1 VTHPSEMISA
11 YLDGELIEDETSELL
26 IHLATCGRCSAD
38 LEEMQSVR
46 AAVRSLPIL
55 ELPAGLLPEADA
67 AVVPI
72 HRNRGV
78 WVGAAA
84 AAVALII
91 AIASIVTP
99 PPASISADDLSGG
112 PERMKRLVS
121 LVVVFTLLPVSAAWA
136 TELDELLEQV
146 GRAFGAES

>member
-1 VTHPSEMISA
+1 VTHPSELISA
-11 YLDGELIEDETSELL
+11 YLDGELIEDESSELL
-26 IHLATCGRCSAD
+26 SHLATCGRCSAN
-38 LEEMQSVR
+38 LVEMQSVR

-55 ELPAGLLPEADA
+55 ELPAGLLPESDA

-99 PPASISADDLSGG
+99 PPPSISADDLSSRFGA
-112 PERMKRLVS
+112 RAS
-121 LVVVFTLLPVSAAWA
+121 LDPAFSPAKVVLPVMGNLS
-136 TELDELLEQV
+136 E
-146 GRAFGAES
+146 

>member
-1 VTHPSEMISA
+1 
-11 YLDGELIEDETSELL
+11 
-26 IHLATCGRCSAD
+26 
-38 LEEMQSVR
+38 
-46 AAVRSLPIL
+46 VRSLPIL
-55 ELPAGLLPEADA
+55 ELPAGLLPEADT

-99 PPASISADDLSGG
+99 PPPSISADDLSSRFGA
-112 PERMKRLVS
+112 RAS
-121 LVVVFTLLPVSAAWA
+121 LDPAFSPAKVVLPVMGNLS
-136 TELDELLEQV
+136 E
-146 GRAFGAES
+146 